1 MPESTCL
8 HIQERESGPIR
19 VVEIPWI
26 SVRIGRASHCEVR
39 LPADDLAEEA
49 CRLYRRGRS
58 WHLVPATT
66 RSPILVEGRPVDG
79 PCPLAFGVPFRVG
92 RYCLTL
98 RHDRTAD
105 PDWGMY
111 SGPVPRQLDR
121 VARVPEASYSAK
133 DQLGPRQLLGGSE
146 PAFEPPIEPG
156 ARPLTTAQGLGT
168 NPELARTAGV
178 RERWETRWRV
188 VGAQLKARSER
199 SRGIPES
206 TKHPYQAG
214 FDSVPLKEPQFPR
227 GQPVVPASMSTTRPA
242 APALLVETGEAVA
255 NPAVNDQAET
265 LKDATCNATSE
276 IEPTPESSLAIDPVP
291 SVTSTIE
298 PTPETLPGTDQP
310 QSPTRTIEPAPDKA
324 VVDERGEPSSAEIAA
339 TVRQRH
345 EDGDETERTKGASSP
360 TRLSRSAHLLDA
372 DPMKRAVSLG
382 RPEVGGSKGT
392 SPRSRRDGAPRTPD
406 SSRPDSDPALDRVK
420 WPSAKDILATHRA
433 TSQPRAT
440 VATARMPAGQRNGSQ
455 ALPTLASEPGHWN
468 MPVWLAGPPLA
479 VLVLAAG
486 LAGCVLSWWW
496 ACDSYSASIMTGRL
510 LTTDRSAQRRPL
522 PESIGPPDGTWTR
535 STAQHLAHWAI
546 FLSRFEGETN
556 HSPQEISAL
565 LERALQVSP
574 INPTAR
580 LALAQLEPPGSSR
593 TVSVRSLG
601 LSRDVLCLAWSA
613 RRLLAAGEKEASLKM
628 YGQSLAVA
636 MSSESSRA
644 VLARFSED
652 PSVPRYLLPRE
663 ERVRDIVRELASRD
677 EWTFPEWSAV
687 LPDSAMVRLAAARLL
702 REQGRSEADSLLDL
716 VLDERGT
723 SAAPGSVGP
732 LTLAARAE
740 AFALRL
746 RWREAGEQYRQ
757 AIALIDDDTI
767 KRSWWFNLADIAFRL
782 DDENQRQAA
791 LRAALAVASSDDITR
806 RATEIQRATR
816 ARPTLR
822 STGVKAN

>member
-39 LPADDLAEEA
+39 LPAHDLAEEV

-58 WHLVPATT
+58 WHLVPATN
-66 RSPILVEGRPVDG
+66 RSPILLEGRPVDG
-79 PCPLAFGVPFRVG
+79 PCPLAFDVPFRVG
-92 RYCLTL
+92 DYCLTL

-121 VARVPEASYSAK
+121 ALPVLEASYSAK
-133 DQLGPRQLLGGSE
+133 DQLDPRQLKGGSGPALEPASE

-156 ARPLTTAQGLGT
+156 ARPLTTAKGLGT
-168 NPELARTAGV
+168 NPELARTADV

-188 VGAQLKARSER
+188 AGAQLKARSER
-199 SRGIPES
+199 SGGIPQP
-206 TKHPYQAG
+206 TKYPYQAG
-214 FDSVPLKEPQFPR
+214 FDAVPLKEPQR
-227 GQPVVPASMSTTRPA
+227 PVVSGQWSVVSEKIGGRSLPPQGGSDRGAPAPELRVPCGEVAEEESTDQAPTVTGKIEPAPEPSLSIEPAPSTT
-242 APALLVETGEAVA
+242 TG
-255 NPAVNDQAET
+255 
-265 LKDATCNATSE
+265 
-276 IEPTPESSLAIDPVP
+276 IEPTS
-291 SVTSTIE
+291 
-298 PTPETLPGTDQP
+298 ETLPRTAQP
-310 QSPTRTIEPAPDKA
+310 PSPTCTIEPAPDNA
-324 VVDERGEPSSAEIAA
+324 VVEER
-339 TVRQRH
+339 
-345 EDGDETERTKGASSP
+345 DETERTKGSSTP
-360 TRLSRSAHLLDA
+360 TRLCRSAHLLDA
-372 DPMKRAVSLG
+372 GPTKRAASLG
-382 RPEVGGSKGT
+382 RPEAGGSLGY
-392 SPRSRRDGAPRTPD
+392 SPRSRRDGGPRTHD
-406 SSRPDSDPALDRVK
+406 SSRSDPDAAVERVK

-433 TSQPRAT
+433 TLQPRAA
-440 VATARMPAGQRNGSQ
+440 VATARMPAAQRNGPQ
-455 ALPTLASEPGHWN
+455 AVPTRAREPGHWN
-468 MPVWLAGPPLA
+468 MPVWLAGPPAA

-522 PESIGPPDGTWTR
+522 PESVRPPDGAWTR

-546 FLSRFEGETN
+546 YLSRLEGEKD
-556 HSPQEISAL
+556 HSPEEISAL

-574 INPTAR
+574 INATAR
-580 LALAQLEPPGSSR
+580 LAMAQLEPPLSDR
-593 TVSVRSLG
+593 TVSIRSLG

-613 RRLLAAGEKEASLKM
+613 RRLLAAGEKEAALKM

-636 MSSESSRA
+636 VSGESSRA

-652 PSVPRYLLPRE
+652 SNVPRYLLPRE
-663 ERVRDIVRELASRD
+663 DRVRDIVRELASRN

-687 LPDSAMVRLAAARLL
+687 LPDSAVVRLAAARLL
-702 REQGRSEADSLLDL
+702 REQGRSEAEALLDL

-723 SAAPGSVGP
+723 RAAPGSVGP

-746 RWREAGEQYRQ
+746 RWREAGEQYRR
-757 AIALIDDDTI
+757 AIELIDDDTI
-767 KRSWWFNLADIAFRL
+767 KRSWWFNLADIALRL

-791 LRAALAVASSDDITR
+791 LRAALAVTSSDDITR

-816 ARPTLR
+816 ARPTPR